1 MVNFVDI
8 TTWIPLDEAK
18 AKIAELI
25 ENGTY
30 TKEQI
35 KKSSNVFAN
44 RKDKSDGYICRVM
57 VEAGVHPELELKK
70 ETKKVARAPK
80 KEKAAPV
87 ATEGPVEEVDNRR
100 YVVIAE
106 PIGDKH
112 GLFLIDQGG
121 KFWVEKQTIGSPEK
135 VVVSCVVDT
144 EADARMLWNTML
156 AKHKD
161 IWSELGET
169 IKLRRQLKEKST

>member
-1 MVNFVDI
+1 MANFVDI

-18 AKIAELI
+18 AMIAELI

-44 RKDKSDGYICRVM
+44 RKDKNDGYICRVM
-57 VEAGVHPELELKK
+57 AEAGIHPELELKK
-70 ETKKVARAPK
+70 DVKVAKKGPVKKVATVAPS
-80 KEKAAPV
+80 EP
-87 ATEGPVEEVDNRR
+87 THEVDTRR

-106 PIGDKH
+106 PIGEKE

-121 KFWVEKQTIGSPEK
+121 KFWVEHQVIGSNEK
-135 VVVSCVVDT
+135 KIVSPVVDT
-144 EADARMLWNTML
+144 EEDARMLW
-156 AKHKD
+156 
-161 IWSELGET
+161 
-169 IKLRRQLKEKST
+169 STYLPKFKK